1 MDCII
6 SASVIIPLMKAF
18 IRTYVLVF
26 ISLYLTQYLIGGFEY
41 PEEFSSSYVLMAL
54 CISLISFFVFPLF
67 KILGFSTRGL
77 MGLLL
82 CAILTGLAI
91 YVLVSFIL
99 EFQVVSTVL
108 PQIEVLGIVL
118 PAKNLSPIESLV
130 SSSLTF
136 SIIYRAFSW
145 LFSGKR

>member
-1 MDCII
+1 
-6 SASVIIPLMKAF
+6 MKAF

-26 ISLYLTQYLIGGFEY
+26 ISLYLAQYLIRGFEY
-41 PEEFSSSYVLMAL
+41 PAEFSASYSLMAL
-54 CISLISFFVFPLF
+54 GISMISFFVFPLF

-82 CAILTGLAI
+82 CTILTGLTI
-91 YVLVSFIL
+91 YVLVSFIP
-99 EFQVVSTVL
+99 EFQVVSTAL
-108 PQIEVLGIVL
+108 PQIKVLGIVL
-118 PAKNLSPIESLV
+118 PAKDLSPIESLI

-145 LFSGKR
+145 LFGGKR